1 MCRKLIL
8 LICVVLL
15 PGLAGSARAA
25 VPAGWSN
32 QDIGPVA
39 TAGSADE
46 SGGTWTL
53 TASGADIWGT
63 ADQFHYAYAPLRG
76 DGQIVVRVATI
87 TGGTNGWR
95 KAGLMIRETLDANSK
110 FAYMI
115 MRSDANGGSFGYR
128 PATGGGCASYDNA
141 DPDIPNWVRLVRQAN
156 WISAWT
162 STNGTSWTQ
171 RGAYIYIDM
180 AADAY
185 VGLCLTSHDNA
196 QVTTATFTNVS
207 VVKQDL
213 GAAHNPS
220 PPNTAVKVDINADLG
235 WTAGDGATS
244 HEVYFGTAASAMAKV
259 ATNPLGS
266 ESYDPGTL
274 AYNTDYYWQI
284 VEVGGTAGPVWTFA
298 TVLDPAVS
306 SDPDLV
312 GYYKLDGNADDSSGY
327 GNHGAV
333 LGNPTW
339 VSGLP
344 GLGSAISLNAL
355 DGIVDSVKIGRGP
368 RDAYNFRGSFSIA
381 AWVKIETR
389 DWYVNW
395 SPSIVGKRGEDSRS
409 WTVRRADSPKLSFT
423 TRGMGNEDVRS
434 VADQPLGKWVHIT
447 AVYDMAQNKKFI
459 YFNGVK
465 DQEANTNAG
474 FRMTGSEHDT
484 YIGARSNSANT
495 LPEGSFT
502 GLIDEVRLYSRALS
516 AAEVTALA
524 KNEENSY
531 YKATIPVPADK
542 STAPAGGESGTGVW
556 MGLDYKAGPTA
567 TSHEAFFSDNYDD
580 VANRDAGHS
589 LGSPPYPESDP
600 EAYYVGLDVPEVPAF
615 ARAPLERGKTYYWAV
630 DESDGVN
637 TFAGAVWSFTV
648 MTVGA
653 YSPTPADGAEW
664 VPPSPGVALSWK
676 LGQLDPTGYTLSYD
690 VYYGTVFADVNT
702 GTTPNVNVAT
712 ATYTT
717 AALAAST
724 VYYWRVDTRLTE
736 TLPPFNFTLTPSK
749 VWQFETDLPISDP
762 TLVGWWKL
770 DNDGTGNKVLD
781 YSGYSNHGTI
791 TGNPVYV
798 PGPVDEAMQ
807 FNGNDYVTCGRDPEL
822 ILTTGITAACWV
834 RSSNFNGSWK
844 PFMSFRGEGSRG
856 WQLRQHSNHTD
867 FCFTL
872 RGTSPGGDHD
882 TPVNV
887 MDGEWHHVAGT
898 YNGALRRA
906 YFDGVAVYTI
916 AETGTIGAPGAND
929 KVVIGARIQDNATG
943 FSESPLFGDLDD
955 ARLYNRALSA
965 GEIAHLMSMK
975 KAWSPSPANL
985 QMDVPVNVT
994 LRWTAGTD
1002 ETTGSPYATQ
1012 RVYYGTDAAAVAAAI
1027 TTSPEYKGAPTGLN
1041 EYGPLSLNYY
1051 DRIFWRIDGV
1061 ESGGAVVAGVVW
1073 NFKATYDPA
1082 LVVDPNLKAWYKFDG
1097 DALDSS
1103 GRGRHGTEMN
1113 GATYASGYDGDALYL
1128 DGVNDWVSVRETVG
1142 ISGRASRTISGWAKA
1157 RTTAISDWADVF
1169 GFCPEPAF
1177 TTDRYFDI
1185 ERRGGQSQYCLHVYG
1200 FESNLLAVDLEWHF
1214 LAATYDGP
1222 TKTITG
1228 YADGNV
1234 SFTDSSRTLD
1244 TLDTVRMGY
1253 RPSNNAYFPGLVDDV
1268 RIYDYALSQGK
1279 LLEVMAINLAWAWK
1293 PSPRHGATGVPRN
1306 ASLIWTPGDY
1316 APAENGHYVNFGA
1329 DDPANL
1335 VMVSGPQT
1343 PNNYTPSPLDLDRAY
1358 YWAVDEVNA
1367 AAPGGVDK
1375 GPIWSFTTANN
1386 VVVDDIE
1393 GYTPRVKD
1401 PNIYLYAVWVDGAGD
1416 CNLIAGNNTGSLVN
1430 TATTPVHGGLQAMK
1444 LVYDNDGTVD
1454 NPCPPGG
1461 SITRLT
1467 YSKAEAL
1474 VAQLP
1479 SGIGSDWTIGGAK
1492 ALSLWFY
1499 GDPLNSVEPMW
1510 VQLTDGSDNKAKVL
1524 YGMYVDEDVKDMN
1537 EASWHE
1543 WLIDLADFA
1552 GVDLTNVKSMAIGIG
1567 NEAGP
1572 AGGSGTLYFDDIR
1585 LYSPRC
1591 VLTRR
1596 SAELAVADYAPTGGN
1611 CVVNNAEL
1619 QIMVRDWLQYD
1630 YNIEAVAPNPAGL
1643 MALYEFENNANDTS
1657 GNGND
1662 AMLYNGPT
1670 YAAGQIGQAISLD
1683 GVDDYVDC
1691 GYDATLNIK
1700 GAVTISAWI
1709 NVTTGARDQKVG
1721 GNQDGSTGGYKM
1733 GVYSDNK
1740 VEFEVRNSINQST
1753 NNRSVGGGTVLTVGT
1768 WYHVA
1773 GVYSDQGNYIRTY
1786 INGKLDRELV
1796 TTALLGLSAGPLRL
1810 GREPSGQ
1817 SSFFSGKLDDV
1828 RVYNYALSPAEIMS
1842 LAGAGAVYV
1851 PVTSP
1856 ANISDL
1862 EPVLE
1867 KKVNFKDYSLLANKW
1882 LEEEL
1887 FP

>member
-32 QDIGPVA
+32 QDIGAVA
-39 TAGSADE
+39 LAGSADE

-53 TASGADIWGT
+53 TASGADIWNG
-63 ADQFHYAYAPLRG
+63 ADQFHFAFTTLRG
-76 DGQIVVRVATI
+76 DGAISIRVNTI
-87 TGGTNGWR
+87 TGGTNTWR
-95 KAGLMIRETLDANSK
+95 KAGVMIRETLNAESK

-115 MRSDANGGSFGYR
+115 MRAGTDGGSFGWQ
-128 PATGGGCASYDNA
+128 PTTTGNGGSTNFG
-141 DPDIPNWVRLVRQAN
+141 DPDIPRYVRLVRQAN
-156 WISAWT
+156 RFSAWY
-162 STNGTSWTQ
+162 SADGIAWTQ
-171 RGAYIYIDM
+171 QGGYIYIDM
-180 AADAY
+180 AAQVY
-185 VGLCLTSHDNA
+185 VGLCLTSHNNA
-196 QVTTATFTNVS
+196 ELTTATFDALSLVLPNPGT
-207 VVKQDL
+207 
-213 GAAHNPS
+213 AYNPS
-220 PPNTAVKVDINADLG
+220 PVDRAVKVDINADLS
-235 WTAGDGATS
+235 WAAGDGATS

-284 VEVGGTAGPVWTFA
+284 VEVGGAAGPVWTFA
-298 TVLDPAVS
+298 TVPDPALI

-333 LGNPTW
+333 LGNATW

-344 GLGSAISLNAL
+344 GLGGAIALNAL
-355 DGIVDSVKIGRGP
+355 DGIVDSVKIGGGP
-368 RDAYNFRGSFSIA
+368 RDAYNFTGSFTIA
-381 AWVKIETR
+381 AWVNIAPW

-395 SPSIVGKRGEDSRS
+395 VPSIVGKRGEDNRS
-409 WTVRRADSPKLSFT
+409 WTLRRHSSPGLSFT
-423 TRGMGNEDVRS
+423 TRLVGNDDTRS

-465 DQEANTNAG
+465 DQEATTTAG
-474 FRMTGSEHDT
+474 LSGPVSGSQHDT

-495 LPEGSFT
+495 LPEGNFT

-516 AAEVTALA
+516 AAEVAALA
-524 KNEENSY
+524 QRY
-531 YKATIPVPADK
+531 DATGPSPANGSAVD
-542 STAPAGGESGTGVW
+542 SDSVSLEWSP
-556 MGLDYKAGPTA
+556 GPSAALHDVYFSDNFDDVNTA
-567 TSHEAFFSDNYDD
+567 TS
-580 VANRDAGHS
+580 
-589 LGSPPYPESDP
+589 SDP
-600 EAYYVGLDVPEVPAF
+600 MGPNEVYK
-615 ARAPLERGKTYYWAV
+615 ARQSELKYPPGDWDAITVTRGETYYWRI
-630 DESDGVN
+630 DEVNGVN
-637 TFAGAVWSFTV
+637 TWRGQIWSFTVVPNLNWNPNPADQAKFVPVTADLSWSKGALALVGHIIYLSTDFSAVDSVAPGTTTSPEYLGSTTPAGATSIVIPGDLLNGTTYYWRADPIESSSPLTAHKGEVWSFT
-648 MTVGA
+648 TDI
-653 YSPTPADGAEW
+653 PIAD
-664 VPPSPGVALSWK
+664 
-676 LGQLDPTGYTLSYD
+676 
-690 VYYGTVFADVNT
+690 
-702 GTTPNVNVAT
+702 
-712 ATYTT
+712 
-717 AALAAST
+717 AS
-724 VYYWRVDTRLTE
+724 
-736 TLPPFNFTLTPSK
+736 
-749 VWQFETDLPISDP
+749 
-762 TLVGWWKL
+762 LVGWWRL
-770 DNDGTGNKVLD
+770 DNDGTGNKVID
-781 YSGYSNHGTI
+781 YSGYGNHGTI

-798 PGPVDEAMQ
+798 PGPVDEAME

-844 PFMSFRGEGSRG
+844 VFMSFRGEGSRG
-856 WQLRQHSNHTD
+856 WQLRQSSNHTD
-867 FCFTL
+867 VSFTL
-872 RGTSPGGDHD
+872 RNTSAGDDQD

-898 YNGALRRA
+898 YDGAFRMV
-906 YFDGVAVYTI
+906 YFDGSVVYSI
-916 AETGTIGAPGAND
+916 ADTGSIGAPSAND
-929 KVVIGARIQDNATG
+929 KLVIGGRIQDNATG
-943 FSESPLFGDLDD
+943 FSENPLFGALDD

-965 GEIAHLMSMK
+965 AEIAHLMSMK
-975 KAWSPSPANL
+975 KAWSPNPANL
-985 QMDVPVNVT
+985 QMDVPVDVT

-1027 TTSPEYKGAPTGLN
+1027 TTSPEYKGAPTGPN

-1061 ESGGAVVAGVVW
+1061 ESGGGVVAGNVW
-1073 NFKATYDPA
+1073 TFKAIYDPA

-1103 GRGRHGTEMN
+1103 GHGRDGTEMN
-1113 GATYASGYDGDALYL
+1113 GPTYDAGFDGQAIQL
-1128 DGVNDWVSVRETVG
+1128 DGVNDWVSVRDPVG
-1142 ISGRASRTISGWAKA
+1142 ISGRASRTISGWARA
-1157 RTTAISDWADVF
+1157 RTTAIADWTDIF
-1169 GFCPEPAF
+1169 GFCPEPAY
-1177 TTDRYFDI
+1177 TTNRYFDV

-1200 FESNLLAVDLEWHF
+1200 FESNLLPVDLEWHF

-1222 TKTITG
+1222 TQTITG
-1228 YADGNV
+1228 YGDGNV
-1234 SFTDSSRTLD
+1234 SFTDSTRVLD
-1244 TLDTVRMGY
+1244 TVDMVRMGY
-1253 RPSNNAYFPGLVDDV
+1253 RPSNNAWFPGLVDDV

-1279 LLEVMAINLAWAWK
+1279 LIEVMRINLAWAWK
-1293 PSPRHGATGVPRN
+1293 PSPRNGATGVPRN
-1306 ASLIWTPGDY
+1306 SGLSWTPGDY
-1316 APAENGHYVNFGA
+1316 APAENGHYVSFGA

-1335 VMVSGPQT
+1335 VLVSGPQT

-1358 YWAVDEVNA
+1358 YWAVDEVNT

-1393 GYTPRVKD
+1393 GYWPRVTD
-1401 PNIYLYAVWVDGAGD
+1401 PNIYIYQVWVDGAGD
-1416 CNLIAGNNTGSLVN
+1416 CNLIAGNNTGALVDI
-1430 TATTPVHGGLQAMK
+1430 ATTPVHGGQQAMK
-1444 LVYDNDGTVD
+1444 FLYDNDGTVT
-1454 NPCPPGG
+1454 NPCPEGG
-1461 SITRLT
+1461 QVARLL
-1467 YSKAEAL
+1467 YSKTEAQ
-1474 VAQLP
+1474 VAKLP
-1479 SGIGSDWTIGGAK
+1479 SGIGSDWTAGGAK

-1499 GDPLNSVEPMW
+1499 GDPLNSIEPMW

-1524 YGMYVDEDVKDMN
+1524 YGTYVDEDVNDMN
-1537 EASWHE
+1537 DASWHE
-1543 WLIDLADFA
+1543 WLIDLADFTD
-1552 GVDLTNVKSMAIGIG
+1552 VNLTNVKSIAIGIG
-1567 NEAGP
+1567 TE
-1572 AGGSGTLYFDDIR
+1572 GGGGGGAGTLYFDDIR

-1596 SAELAVADYAPTGGN
+1596 TAELAVADYAPTGGN

-1630 YNIEAVAPNPAGL
+1630 YNIEAVAPNPDGL
-1643 MALYEFENNANDTS
+1643 MALYEFEDNANDSS

-1662 AMLYNGPT
+1662 AILYNGPT

-1709 NVTTGARDQKVG
+1709 NVTTGSRDQKVG

-1740 VEFEVRNSINQST
+1740 VEFEVRNSLNQST
-1753 NNRSVGGGTVLTVGT
+1753 LNRSVGGGTVLTTGV

-1786 INGKLDRELV
+1786 VNGKLDRELV
-1796 TTALLGLSAGPLRL
+1796 TTAVLGLSAGPLRL
-1810 GREPSGQ
+1810 GREPQ
-1817 SSFFSGKLDDV
+1817 SIGSFFSGKLDDV

-1867 KKVNFKDYSLLANKW
+1867 KRVNFKDYSLLANKW

>member
-1 MCRKLIL
+1 MCRRLIF
-8 LICVVLL
+8 LICVVLV

-25 VPAGWSN
+25 LPAGWSN
-32 QDIGPVA
+32 QDIGAVT
-39 TAGSADE
+39 TAGSANE
-46 SGGTWTL
+46 SGGAWII

-63 ADQFHYAYAPLRG
+63 ADQFHYAYATTKLRG
-76 DGQIVVRVATI
+76 DCQITVRVATI
-87 TGGTNGWR
+87 TGGTSDWR
-95 KAGLMIRETLDANSK
+95 KAGVMIRDTLDPGSK
-110 FAYMI
+110 FAYAI
-115 MRSDANGGSFGYR
+115 TRAGTVGGSFGWR
-128 PATGGGCASYDNA
+128 PATGGGCWSRDYG
-141 DPDIPNWVRLVRQAN
+141 DPDIPIWVRLVRQAN
-156 WISAWT
+156 RISAWT
-162 STNGTSWTQ
+162 STNGTAWTQ
-171 RGAYIYIDM
+171 QGGYIITM
-180 AADAY
+180 KAEVY
-185 VGLCLTSHDNA
+185 VGLCLTAHNA
-196 QVTTATFTNVS
+196 AEVTTATFDNLT
-207 VVKQDL
+207 VVQQDP
-213 GAAHNPS
+213 GAAYNPS
-220 PPNTAVKVDINADLG
+220 PADRAVMVDINADLG

-244 HEVYFGTAASAMAKV
+244 HEVYFGTAASAMALV
-259 ATNPLGS
+259 ATNPLGT

-284 VEVGGTAGPVWTFA
+284 VEVGGAAGKVWTFA
-298 TVLDPAVS
+298 TVPDPAVV
-306 SDPDLV
+306 SDPGLV
-312 GYYKLDGNADDSSGY
+312 GYYKLDGNANDSSGY
-327 GNHGAV
+327 GNHGSV
-333 LGNPTW
+333 RGNATW

-344 GLGSAISLNAL
+344 GLGSAISLDAL
-355 DGIVDSVKIGRGP
+355 DGIVDCVNIGRGL
-368 RDAYNFRGSFSIA
+368 RDSYNFTGSFSIA
-381 AWVKIETR
+381 AWVNIGIW

-395 SPSIVGKRGEDSRS
+395 APSIVGKRGEESRS
-409 WTVRRADSPKLSFT
+409 WVLRRADSPKLSFT
-423 TRGMGNEDVRS
+423 TRGVGNDDMRS

-465 DQEANTNAG
+465 DQEATTTAG
-474 FRMTGSEHDT
+474 LGVPVPGSDHDV
-484 YIGARSNSANT
+484 YIGARSNSTNT
-495 LPEGSFT
+495 LPEGHFT

-516 AAEVTALA
+516 AAEAATLARRSDALGP
-524 KNEENSY
+524 S
-531 YKATIPVPADK
+531 PANGSAVDADSVALEWGAGK
-542 STAPAGGESGTGVW
+542 SAALHDVYFSDSFDDVN
-556 MGLDYKAGPTA
+556 TA
-567 TSHEAFFSDNYDD
+567 TS
-580 VANRDAGHS
+580 
-589 LGSPPYPESDP
+589 SDP
-600 EAYYVGLDVPEVPAF
+600 MGPDEVYKAQQTELKYPPGPWDAI
-615 ARAPLERGKTYYWAV
+615 PVTRGTTYYWRIDEVNGVDTWRGQIWSFTVVPNLNWKPSPADQAKFVPLTADLSWSKGALALVGHIVYLSTDFSAV
-630 DESDGVN
+630 DSVAPGTMIGPEYLGSTSPETATSIVIPGDLLNGTTYYWRADPIESSSPLTAHKGE
-637 TFAGAVWSFTV
+637 VWSFT
-648 MTVGA
+648 TIAGI
-653 YSPTPADGAEW
+653 PIAD
-664 VPPSPGVALSWK
+664 
-676 LGQLDPTGYTLSYD
+676 
-690 VYYGTVFADVNT
+690 
-702 GTTPNVNVAT
+702 
-712 ATYTT
+712 
-717 AALAAST
+717 AS
-724 VYYWRVDTRLTE
+724 
-736 TLPPFNFTLTPSK
+736 
-749 VWQFETDLPISDP
+749 
-762 TLVGWWKL
+762 LVGWWRL
-770 DNDGTGNKVLD
+770 DDDGAGNKVID
-781 YSGYSNHGTI
+781 YSGYGNHGTI

-798 PGPVDEAMQ
+798 SGPVDEAMQ
-807 FNGNDYVTCGRDPEL
+807 FNGNDYVTCGSDPEL
-822 ILTTGITAACWV
+822 VLTTGITAACWV

-844 PFMSFRGEGSRG
+844 VFMSFRGEGSRG

-943 FSESPLFGDLDD
+943 FSENPLFGALDD

-975 KAWSPSPANL
+975 KAWNPSPL
-985 QMDVPVNVT
+985 DGQMDVPLGSKLT
-994 LRWTAGTD
+994 WSAGTD
-1002 ETTGSPYATQ
+1002 PDTGGLYTTHDVYFSTSFADVNSETVAAVQIMGATEYTPSPALA
-1012 RVYYGTDAAAVAAAI
+1012 YYGRYYWKVNEVGSAV
-1027 TTSPEYKGAPTGLN
+1027 KGN
-1041 EYGPLSLNYY
+1041 
-1051 DRIFWRIDGV
+1051 
-1061 ESGGAVVAGVVW
+1061 VW
-1073 NFKATYDPA
+1073 TFKAVYDPA
-1082 LVVDPNLKAWYKFDG
+1082 LVVDPNLKAWYKFEG
-1097 DALDSS
+1097 DATDSS
-1103 GRGRHGTEMN
+1103 GRGRNGTEMN
-1113 GATYASGYDGDALYL
+1113 GATYAAGYDGDALYL

-1142 ISGRASRTISGWAKA
+1142 ISGRASRTICGWAKA
-1157 RTTAISDWADVF
+1157 RTTAITDWADVF

-1177 TTDRYFDI
+1177 TTNRYFDI
-1185 ERRGGQSQYCLHVYG
+1185 ERRGGQSQYCLHVHG

-1222 TKTITG
+1222 TQTITG
-1228 YADGNV
+1228 YGDGNV
-1234 SFTDSSRTLD
+1234 SFTDSTRVLD
-1244 TLDTVRMGY
+1244 TVDTVRMGY
-1253 RPSNNAYFPGLVDDV
+1253 RPSENHYFPGLVDDV

-1306 ASLIWTPGDY
+1306 SVLSWTPGDY
-1316 APAENGHYVNFGA
+1316 APAENGHYVSFGA

-1335 VMVSGPQT
+1335 VLVSGPQT

-1375 GPIWSFTTANN
+1375 GPIWTFTTANN
-1386 VVVDDIE
+1386 VVVDDME
-1393 GYTPRVKD
+1393 GYTPRVTD
-1401 PNIYLYAVWVDGAGD
+1401 PNIYVYQVWVDGAGD
-1416 CNLIAGNNTGSLVN
+1416 CNLIAGNNTGALADIERVIL
-1430 TATTPVHGGLQAMK
+1430 HGGVQSMK
-1444 LVYDNDGTVD
+1444 LRYDNDGIVSNPCDND
-1454 NPCPPGG
+1454 NP
-1461 SITRLT
+1461 IARLM

-1499 GDPLNSVEPMW
+1499 GDPFNSIEPMW

-1524 YGMYVDEDVKDMN
+1524 YGTYVDEDVNDLY

-1543 WLIDLADFA
+1543 WLMDLADFT
-1552 GVDLTNVKSMAIGIG
+1552 GVDLTNVKSIAIGVG
-1567 NEAGP
+1567 TE
-1572 AGGSGTLYFDDIR
+1572 GGGGGGAGTLYFDDIR
-1585 LYSPRC
+1585 LYAPRC

-1596 SAELAVADYAPTGGN
+1596 TAELAVADYAPTGGN

-1662 AMLYNGPT
+1662 ATLYNGPT

-1683 GVDDYVDC
+1683 GVDDLVDC
-1691 GYDATLNIK
+1691 GYDATLNIT
-1700 GAVTISAWI
+1700 GAVTVSAWI
-1709 NVTTGARDQKVG
+1709 NVTTGARDQKVA

-1740 VEFEVRNSINQST
+1740 VEFEVRNPLNQST
-1753 NNRSVGGGTVLTVGT
+1753 NNRSVGGGTVLTTGV

-1773 GVYSDQGNYIRTY
+1773 GVYSQGNYIRTY
-1786 INGKLDRELV
+1786 VNGKLDRELV
-1796 TTALLGLSAGPLRL
+1796 TTAKLGLSSGPLRL
-1810 GREPSGQ
+1810 GREPMSLG
-1817 SSFFSGKLDDV
+1817 SFFSGKLDDV

-1867 KKVNFKDYSLLANKW
+1867 KTVNFKDYSLLANKW